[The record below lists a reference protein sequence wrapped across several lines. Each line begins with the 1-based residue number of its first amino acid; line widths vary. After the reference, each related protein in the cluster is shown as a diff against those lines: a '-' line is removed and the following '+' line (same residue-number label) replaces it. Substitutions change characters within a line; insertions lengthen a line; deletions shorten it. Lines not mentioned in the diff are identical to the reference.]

1 MYKLSMPISLIEF
14 TEDRIG
20 QLKEELKRSGADRV
34 FITACRSVNSEEDK
48 DASIPQIRRAAEWL
62 RSEGYE
68 PGVWISS
75 LGHGGSMV
83 EDKGYQYIISATGS
97 YSTDSFCPYD
107 EAFQNEFARWVADLA
122 TTGVDM
128 IMLDDDYRLGY
139 RTGGIGCFCPLHLA
153 RISELLGGEELTREQ
168 LIEKAF
174 VGGKN
179 RYRDAWLTACGES
192 LRVLAKKLRAA
203 VDSVDPTIRLGHCAV
218 LDTWDIDGVD
228 SITLARDFAGAT
240 KPFLR
245 LIGAAYWGN
254 REGFGC
260 KLANVIEL
268 ERMQLT
274 WCEGEGIET
283 FSEGDVFPRPRHH
296 VPSAYLEALDTALRA
311 DGRIDGILKYM
322 VDYEVTPFYERG
334 YVDRHVRN
342 KDVAAAFSRI
352 FSGKKHTGVRIYECM
367 NRLEEY
373 DFGTEYPGHQ
383 YIADDF
389 VPSSARLLCDNAI
402 PMQYDEEDVTI
413 IFGENARNVPEEMLA
428 NGAILDCDAA
438 KLLTKR
444 GIDVGLRGVDGE
456 FTANYVYYP
465 QKKEGMGFRLGMYGA
480 GGARTLKLRAAD
492 SAEAQM
498 ELRCGEDRAAAYHYE
513 DAKGRRF
520 LVFPFEGKRAR
531 GVSMLF
537 RNYYMQDQL
546 LDSLAWIRRK
556 PMDVAVRRC
565 PDLYLQTARS
575 ENELA
580 VGLWNIFADAAF
592 IGEVELGET
601 WREAEFINCTGS
613 LKDGKL
619 VIDDIGAFCFGA
631 VLLKK

>member
-14 TEDRIG
+14 TEGRIE
-20 QLKEELKRSGADRV
+20 QLKEELARSGADRV
-34 FITACRSVNSEEDK
+34 FITACRSVATEDAK
-48 DASIPQIRRAAEWL
+48 ADSIPKIRQAVEWL
-62 RSEGYE
+62 RAEGYE

-83 EDKGYQYIISATGS
+83 NETGYQYIISATGS

-107 EAFQNEFARWVADLA
+107 EEFQNEFARWVADLA

-153 RISELLGGEELTREQ
+153 RISELLGGEELTREE
-168 LIEKAF
+168 LIQKAF

-179 RYRDAWLTACGES
+179 RYRDAWLQACGES

-228 SITLARDFAGAT
+228 SITLARDFSGST

-254 REGFGC
+254 NNSFGC
-260 KLANVIEL
+260 NIANVIEL

-296 VPSAYLEALDTALRA
+296 VPAAYLEALDTALRA

-322 VDYEVTPFYERG
+322 VDYEVSPFYERG

-342 KDVAAAFSRI
+342 KDVAASISRI
-352 FSGKKHTGVRIYECM
+352 FPDKKHAGVRVYECM
-367 NRLEEY
+367 NRLAEY
-373 DFGTEYPGHQ
+373 DFGPEYPGPQ
-383 YIADDF
+383 YIAADF
-389 VPSSARLLCDNAI
+389 TPASARLLCDNAI

-413 IFGENARNVPEEMLA
+413 IFGENARNVPAEMLA
-428 NGAILDCDAA
+428 HGAILDGDAA
-438 KLLTKR
+438 KLLTERGFDVRLR
-444 GIDVGLRGVDGE
+444 GIDGE
-456 FTANYVYYP
+456 FNASSVYYP
-465 QKKEGMGFRLGMYGA
+465 AKGEGMGFRFGMYGSN
-480 GGARTLKLRAAD
+480 GARTLKLRADEKAVSLTEFRNGSD
-492 SAEAQM
+492 S
-498 ELRCGEDRAAAYHYE
+498 AAAYHYE
-513 DAKGRRF
+513 DAEGRRF

-531 GVSMLF
+531 QVSMLF

-546 LDSLAWIRRK
+546 LESLAWIRRK
-556 PMDVAVRRC
+556 PMDVAIRRC
-565 PDLYLQTARS
+565 PDLYLQTAKS

-580 VGLWNIFADAAF
+580 IGLWNMFADAAF
-592 IGEVELGET
+592 IGEVELAET
-601 WREAEFINCTGS
+601 WSSAEFINCTGS
-613 LKDGKL
+613 LENGKL